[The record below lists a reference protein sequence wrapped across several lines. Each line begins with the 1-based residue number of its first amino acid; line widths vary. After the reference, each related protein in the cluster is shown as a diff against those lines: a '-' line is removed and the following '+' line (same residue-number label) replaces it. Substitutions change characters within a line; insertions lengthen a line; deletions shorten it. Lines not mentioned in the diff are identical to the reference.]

1 MRNRIILAAM
11 AAVAAIAVAWSMFV
25 LAKPKIA
32 DKGEPTE
39 ASASISP
46 HDITVKHKDSSKALA
61 LLFDFGVQRT
71 RLTRRSSERLNP
83 TRAVANVREIAAHRC
98 AAPPVWTTSKAA
110 RSGPIAHG

>member
-46 HDITVKHKDSSKALA
+46 HDITVKQGSILPA
-61 LLFDFGVQRT
+61 
-71 RLTRRSSERLNP
+71 EYW
-83 TRAVANVREIAAHRC
+83 AH
-98 AAPPVWTTSKAA
+98 PF
-110 RSGPIAHG
+110 